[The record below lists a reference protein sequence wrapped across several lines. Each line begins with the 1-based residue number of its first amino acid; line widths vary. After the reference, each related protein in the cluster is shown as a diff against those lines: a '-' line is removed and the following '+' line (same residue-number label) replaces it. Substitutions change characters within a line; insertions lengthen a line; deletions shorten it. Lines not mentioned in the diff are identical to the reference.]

1 MNTPPRTLAS
11 FTCGLGLALALL
23 ATAACSVKPL
33 RLQVP
38 EGLAQTSTALSVTGR
53 YGWRPDRQSLRFGD
67 FSTGPRQN
75 QQQVRAVRCEPT
87 CTGIEIGGYAWRV
100 EEGFR
105 AVKQQLSFTQ
115 RGPAQAE
122 ALVLALYEL
131 SQQET
136 RLLLRVMSVEVQT
149 TTRQTRR
156 AAFAGTVQPQR
167 PDEQGWRFAIW
178 FPDQLQTGAPDI
190 GFIQSDAGQ
199 RIAIRHLSSWESQ
212 PRGSQLALKMGL
224 PMGFAFELDGV
235 TVGAVSIVGDGQVWL
250 RNDLAPSVR
259 LALAS
264 LSSAVLARPT

>member
-1 MNTPPRTLAS
+1 MA
-11 FTCGLGLALALL
+11 G
-23 ATAACSVKPL
+23 CSVKPL

-38 EGLAQTSTALSVTGR
+38 EDLAQTSTALSVTGR
-53 YGWRPDRQSLRFGD
+53 NGWRPDRQSLRFGD

-75 QQQVRAVRCEPT
+75 QQQVRAARCEPG
-87 CTGIEIGGYAWRV
+87 CTGIEIGVYAWRV

-105 AVKQQLSFTQ
+105 TAKQKLSFTQ

-122 ALVLALYEL
+122 AMVLALYEL
-131 SQQET
+131 NVQES
-136 RLLLRVMSVEVQT
+136 RLLLRVMAVEVQT
-149 TTRQTRR
+149 ITRQTRR
-156 AAFAGTVQPQR
+156 AAFAGTVQPKQ

-178 FPDQLQTGAPDI
+178 FPDQLQTGVPDI

-199 RIAIRHLSSWESQ
+199 RITIRHLSGWEGQ
-212 PRGSQLALKMGL
+212 PRGNKIALKMGL

-235 TVGAVSIVGDGQVWL
+235 TVGAVSTFGDGEVWL

-264 LSSAVLARPT
+264 LCSAVLARAT